1 MKPLSMTRARQSY
14 PVVRRGFV
22 LIAVAWVVSVATLGA
37 AALAID
43 AAGDMQER
51 SNRRSLLAVDYELA
65 GCRSELAAALRRAHF
80 DTSAQVTREMTWRQL
95 DKRIMA
101 FLPAGA
107 LSCAWEV
114 RDAGERLDVT
124 LLDAVQLRAA
134 LSNMGLSTA
143 SADSLVAALGDWTDG
158 DGSMRPLGAEADW
171 YRSEG
176 MQPPTERQV
185 GSAGEL
191 LDIRGWRGVIALGV
205 FDVGSGPVSL
215 LHAPPTVL
223 TLLPG
228 VSEELATLIRDTR
241 ESLGY
246 VPDLLALARRTSRD
260 SRLQL
265 ERELRALMRVAV
277 NEPHAWSVSL
287 VARVDGIERR
297 MHVVFTRPSLLSGQH
312 ESRYSW

>member
-1 MKPLSMTRARQSY
+1 VGQ
-14 PVVRRGFV
+14 RGFV
-22 LIAVAWVVSVATLGA
+22 LITVAWVVSLATLGA
-37 AALAID
+37 ATLATE
-43 AAGDMQER
+43 AAGDMQEH

-95 DKRIMA
+95 DKRVMA
-101 FLPAGA
+101 FLPADA

-124 LLDAVQLRAA
+124 LFDAVQLHRA
-134 LSNMGLSTA
+134 LRGMGVSTA

-158 DGSMRPLGAEADW
+158 DGSMRPLGAEAGW
-171 YRSEG
+171 YRTEG
-176 MQPPTERQV
+176 MQPPTEQQV

-191 LDIRGWRGVIALGV
+191 LDIRGWRDIAALGLI
-205 FDVGSGPVSL
+205 DVGSGPVSL

-223 TLLPG
+223 SVLPG
-228 VSEELATLIRDTR
+228 VSEELATMIRDTR
-241 ESLGY
+241 EVLGY
-246 VPDLLALARRTSRD
+246 VPDLLTLARRTSQD

-265 ERELRALMRVAV
+265 ERELSALMRVAV
-277 NEPHAWSVSL
+277 IEPHAWSILL

-297 MHVVFTRPSLLSGQH
+297 MHVSVTRPSLLSGQH